1 MGGGSQDFVVRIPKG
16 ADTDT
21 NASGS
26 SLLTV
31 NMTRLDAFEVSG
43 FRLVASVY
51 LRLALTMLTFSFFF
65 SPQNFSIYV
74 EIEVMPA

>member
-65 SPQNFSIYV
+65 FPPEF
-74 EIEVMPA
+74 